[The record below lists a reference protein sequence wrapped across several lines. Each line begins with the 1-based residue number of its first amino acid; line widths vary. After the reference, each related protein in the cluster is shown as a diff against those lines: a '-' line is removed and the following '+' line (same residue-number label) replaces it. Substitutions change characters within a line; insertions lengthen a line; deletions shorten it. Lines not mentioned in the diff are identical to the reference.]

1 VTAEQKS
8 SNKAT
13 GHAQVGMQIG
23 FVTGDV
29 NPVRQAAADDIARD
43 LTAQIEELREVVRAL
58 RARAELTDEAA
69 ATADYE
75 LAAAAELVPQ
85 AAGGDRRELMDRLR
99 RVGEVLQKGLKVLAQ
114 LADVVATVK
123 GLT

>member
-1 VTAEQKS
+1 MTAEQKS
-8 SNKAT
+8 SNEAS

-23 FVTGDV
+23 FLTGDV
-29 NPVRQAAADDIARD
+29 NPVRHAAADDIARD
-43 LTAQIEELREVVRAL
+43 LTARIEELRDAVRAAL
-58 RARAELTDEAA
+58 ERAELSAEDA

-75 LAAAAELVPQ
+75 LAAAADLVPD
-85 AAGGDRRELMDRLR
+85 AARGDRRELMDRLR

-123 GLT
+123 GMT